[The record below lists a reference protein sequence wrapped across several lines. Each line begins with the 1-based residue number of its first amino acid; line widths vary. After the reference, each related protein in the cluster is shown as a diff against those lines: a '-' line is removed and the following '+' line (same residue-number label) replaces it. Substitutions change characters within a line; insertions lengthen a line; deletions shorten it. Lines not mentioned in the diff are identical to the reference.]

1 MQRTNDVLIDEE
13 IDALIPR
20 LSPEELAQLEQNIL
34 AEGCRDK
41 LVVWDD
47 GRHRRLLD
55 GHNRLA
61 ICKRHGL
68 GYEVDVVALPDR
80 EAAILWVLKHQLGR
94 RNLSPEA
101 LSYLRGRLYIG
112 AKRQGA
118 RTDLTSGQSAQK
130 STTAGQLAAQHK
142 VDEKTIRR
150 DAKFAEEIDQLAAE
164 HGEQIKKEVLAR
176 DARITRKDV
185 RQLLALSPLTRE
197 RVIADVRGGSK
208 ASTLLRD
215 LDRHNSE
222 RSPSKRKKTEGAL
235 GDAETA
241 LQSVERATKILGNIL
256 PGAISA
262 EVLDRIDDQVQCLSE
277 EIKRHQAAPMLL
289 DGPRVD
295 VLAAVS
301 AVFELENEGM
311 VSAPMTSL
319 DAFFADPTDPQ
330 ALYKQFAEVR
340 GMIRERAGN
349 VSRSSTFQR
358 RAISTKSGLGRSG
371 ERLLS
376 YKTFSTIERYLVRHM
391 PTLERL
397 YNHHA
402 KTRAEDPKHRRIC
415 ETIDRFVEN
424 GGHYIVEGSF
434 NYADYLQIH
443 CVERTTYERAAREMG
458 QEMVTYFRALNQF
471 SDKVLERMR
480 KPSRES
486 HQAQLPAAP
495 ASGLASPTRRTTSE
509 RAMNSHP
516 SGSNPARLH
525 PS

>member
-185 RQLLALSPLTRE
+185 KPLLTLPPSSRE
-197 RVIADVRGGSK
+197 RVIAAVRGGAK

-215 LDRHNSE
+215 IGRHNSE
-222 RSPSKRKKTEGAL
+222 SSPGKPKKTEGAP
-235 GDAETA
+235 GGQETA
-241 LQSVERATKILGNIL
+241 LQSVERATRILGSMS
-256 PGAISA
+256 PGAVSA
-262 EVLDRIDDQVQCLSE
+262 EVLDQIEAQVQSLNE
-277 EIKRHQAAPMLL
+277 EIKRHRAAPTRP

-295 VLAAVS
+295 VLAAVQ
-301 AVFELENEGM
+301 AVFELESER
-311 VSAPMTSL
+311 VLSVPFTSV
-319 DAFFADPTDPQ
+319 DAFFADPSDPR
-330 ALYKQFAEVR
+330 ALYKQLAEVR
-340 GMIRERAGN
+340 GMIKRRAGRG
-349 VSRSSTFQR
+349 SRSSTFQR
-358 RAISTKSGLGRSG
+358 RAISTNNNLGRSG

-397 YNHHA
+397 YNHYA
-402 KTRAEDPKHRRIC
+402 KTRAEDSKHRRLC

-424 GGHYIVEGSF
+424 GGHHIVDNSF
-434 NYADYLQIH
+434 NYAHYLQIH
-443 CVERTTYERAAREMG
+443 CAERTTYERAVREMG
-458 QEMVTYFRALNQF
+458 HEMVTYFRALNQF

-486 HQAQLPAAP
+486 HRAQLLAAR

-509 RAMNSHP
+509 PTMNSHP
-516 SGSNPARLH
+516 SGSNPATLY